1 MRRSLLWMGLALALL
16 LAGCAPS
23 GGATVAGP
31 GTMSSADASAGPSSA
46 GSSSAVPSSTGPS
59 SAQPVA
65 ALVVGDCTG
74 PVDLT
79 GASISSLP
87 TIPCGSAHHY
97 EVHGIFPLSGEAHP
111 GADAL
116 AEQAAEACAP
126 SFTDYVG
133 VEPEYGRYTSAYIAP
148 DDAAWVLPANRVIT
162 CLVGSA
168 DGGLVGSAKGDF
180 RVFPRMGQ
188 CTGPQNVPALEVKIV
203 DCSKAHSYEVFA
215 DKRVDSKT
223 APTKT
228 GLDKLFAS
236 VCQAGFKD
244 FVGIDAGKSKYEVTY
259 FIAAKDV
266 WKKVADHRIVCSAG
280 SPAGGIKGS
289 LAGVKK

>member
-1 MRRSLLWMGLALALL
+1 
-16 LAGCAPS
+16 
-23 GGATVAGP
+23 
-31 GTMSSADASAGPSSA
+31 MSTADASA
-46 GSSSAVPSSTGPS
+46 VPS

-65 ALVVGDCTG
+65 VLRVGDCTG

-79 GASISSLP
+79 GVSISSLP
-87 TIPCGSAHHY
+87 AVPCGQSHYY
-97 EVHGIFPLSGEAHP
+97 EVHGIFPLTGDAHP

-116 AEQAAEACAP
+116 AEQAAAECAP

-133 VEPEYGRYTSAYIAP
+133 VEPEYGRYASAYIAP
-148 DDAAWVLPANRVIT
+148 DDAAWAVPENRVIT

-168 DGGLVGSAKGDF
+168 EGGLVGSAKGDF

-188 CTGPQNVPALEVKIV
+188 CTGPQNAPALEVQIIA
-203 DCSKAHSYEVFA
+203 CARAHSYEVFA
-215 DKRVDSKT
+215 DKHVGGKA

-228 GLDKLFAS
+228 ELDKLFAS

-244 FVGIDAGKSKYEVTY
+244 FVGIDAGKSRYEVTY
-259 FIAAKDV
+259 FIAAADV

-289 LAGVKK
+289 LKGARK